1 MNIDKINFKEN
12 LSLDFMQDLAVIFA
26 SYQPNKIASDLLRV
40 SLKSLKNTKLDKIS
54 VWIIDVG
61 SPNHDQLVKTEEFP
75 EFNFVYI
82 NYVPSSK
89 LDLFKKLFQML
100 INGSI
105 KREGSYINSWSI
117 HFALEYFKKKSYM
130 PNYIFT
136 SQTDVIFT
144 EENSLQ
150 ELKKKFYANEKL
162 IAAGFRAQKNLGKN
176 YDIIHSLGCMWDYQ
190 KFLDQKLNLFPD
202 FPDYDVSELAIVNSV
217 KKGFEIF
224 SYNNVRTDKS
234 FHTHIE
240 NTKYSKLGNGV
251 DICLNEKNEVAFLHL
266 GRGVD
271 KSIGNYKKE
280 NAFQAKDW
288 IKWYFSYFT

>member
-12 LSLDFMQDLAVIFA
+12 LSLDYMQDLAVIFA
-26 SYQPNKIASDLLRV
+26 SYQPNKTASDLLRI
-40 SLKSLKNTKLDKIS
+40 SLKSLKNTTLNQIS

-61 SPNHDQLVKTEEFP
+61 SPNHEHLVKKDEFP

-82 NYVPSSK
+82 NYIPRSN
-89 LDLFKKLFQML
+89 LNLFQKLFQIL
-100 INGSI
+100 VNGSI

-117 HFALEYFKKKSYM
+117 HFALEYFKKKSYI
-130 PNYIFT
+130 PDYIFT

-144 EENSLQ
+144 EANSLQ
-150 ELKKKFYANEKL
+150 ELKKKFSLNKKL
-162 IAAGFRAQKNLGKN
+162 IAAGFRGQKNLGKN
-176 YDIIHSLGCMWDYQ
+176 YDIIHSLGCMWDYK
-190 KFLDQKLNLFPD
+190 KFLHLKLNLYPN
-202 FPDYDVSELAIVNSV
+202 FPDYDVSELAIVNSI

-224 SYNNVRTDKS
+224 SYNNVRTDRS
-234 FHTHIE
+234 LYTYIE

-280 NAFQAKDW
+280 KVFQAKDW
-288 IKWYFSYFT
+288 IEWYFSYFS